1 VIDFR
6 YHLVSIVAVFLAL
19 AIGIVVGAEALTP
32 KVANQL
38 NNESKHAL
46 KQNDQLNAQIAQLK
60 QQVIADNA
68 FAQAAAPAVLANL
81 LAAQKVVLVTAPGAG
96 NSTVNGITA
105 AIKQA
110 GGTLTGTVSLTP
122 QFFDSDVTTE
132 TTLTTTAGQLAPPGV
147 SSSQAGGGQIV
158 GQQAAAKVIAAAIM
172 DCCGTPTLTTGQTK
186 SILTGFGDQGF
197 LQVSNTAGGS
207 SLTGQATLAV
217 VVIPGANP
225 ANASSLS
232 PENLSLI
239 YLTRDLMQAGK
250 GALLAGSVQGSGNGS
265 AIDAVTSGGAGFSLT
280 TVDNADTETGQII
293 VVQALRKELDPDS
306 TPTSYGVG
314 PGVVPSP
321 APTSSPTPSASPT
334 SPAKKKKKR

>member
-32 KVANQL
+32 KVANTL

-60 QQVIADNA
+60 QGIAADNA
-68 FAQAAAPAVLANL
+68 LAQAVAPTVLANL
-81 LAAQKVVLVTAPGAG
+81 LAGEKVVLITAPGAS
-96 NSTVNGITA
+96 NSVVTGITA

-110 GGTLTGTVSLTP
+110 AGQLTGTVSLTP
-122 QFFDSDVTTE
+122 QFFDTDVTTE
-132 TTLTTTAGQLAPPGV
+132 TTLTQTAGQLAPPGV
-147 SSSQAGGGQIV
+147 ISSESGGGQIA

-172 DCCGTPTLTTGQTK
+172 DCCGTPTLTNGQLK

-197 LQVSNTAGGS
+197 LQVSNAAGGS

-217 VVIPGANP
+217 VVIPGATA

-232 PENLSLI
+232 PENLALV
-239 YLTRDLMQAGK
+239 YLTRDLMQAGE

-293 VVQALRKELDPDS
+293 VVQALRNELNPNS

-321 APTSSPTPSASPT
+321 APTSAPTPSTSPN
-334 SPAKKKKKR
+334 PAKKRRKR